1 MLFAE
6 AVTLV
11 NTVLGMAIDPET
23 RTYRL
28 GNGGG
33 GLSGPAIHPVAVR
46 AVHDVHAAHPEI
58 PIIGVGGVARGVD
71 AIELMMAGASAI
83 QVGTASFA
91 DPRSIARVLDEMQ
104 EWCADHG
111 VGSLRELIGVVHGR

>member
-1 MLFAE
+1 
-6 AVTLV
+6 
-11 NTVLGMAIDPET
+11 MAIDPET
-23 RTYRL
+23 RNYRL
-28 GNGGG
+28 GGGGG

-46 AVHDVHAAHPEI
+46 AVHDVYAAHPEI

-91 DPRSIARVLDEMQ
+91 DPRSVARVQNEIQ
-104 EWCADHG
+104 EWCSGHG
-111 VGSLRELIGVVHGR
+111 VRSVSELVGVVHAR